1 MENSMDFDKNYFAY
15 MNELYQND
23 LHYPIYPL
31 YPTQGGYAQEADYEK
46 DFRKLQ
52 ELFPKEARKIQEQI
66 KEQCDQME
74 YEGSAMFDE
83 YPDRYTLESI
93 CRKIYRDMNPEEEM
107 TSMSYTRNPLYQMIQ
122 VMLIEEMYFRRCR
135 YRRCRRRYW

>member
-1 MENSMDFDKNYFAY
+1 MDFDNNYFAY
-15 MNELYQND
+15 MNEIYQNE
-23 LHYPIYPL
+23 LQYPVYQL
-31 YPTQGGYAQEADYEK
+31 YPMGGQFSEEAVYEK

-52 ELFPKEARKIQEQI
+52 ELFPKEARMIQAQV

-83 YPDRYTLESI
+83 YPDRYTIESI
-93 CRKIYRDMNPEEEM
+93 CRRIYRQLNPEEELVGM
-107 TSMSYTRNPLYQMIQ
+107 AYSKNPLYQMIQ

>member
-1 MENSMDFDKNYFAY
+1 MDLDRTYLAY
-15 MNELYQND
+15 MNEWYQNG
-23 LHYPIYPL
+23 LQYPMYPPYPL
-31 YPTQGGYAQEADYEK
+31 RVTGTEESVYEE

-52 ELFPKEARKIQEQI
+52 ELFPKEARLVQEQI
-66 KEQCDQME
+66 REQCDQME

-93 CRKIYRDMNPEEEM
+93 SRKIYRDLYPEAEVTG
-107 TSMSYTRNPLYQMIQ
+107 TSCCSNPLYQMIQ

-135 YRRCRRRYW
+135 YRRHRRRYW

>member
-1 MENSMDFDKNYFAY
+1 MEMDRNYFLY

-23 LHYPIYPL
+23 LYTPMPWMYGR
-31 YPTQGGYAQEADYEK
+31 QGFGEEVAYEK

-52 ELFPKEARKIQEQI
+52 ELFPKEARAIQEQV

-83 YPDRYTLESI
+83 YPDRYTVESV
-93 CRKIYRDMNPEEEM
+93 CRQIYRNLNPEEELVG
-107 TSMSYTRNPLYQMIQ
+107 MSYMKNPLYQMIQ
-122 VMLIEEMYFRRCR
+122 VMFIEEMYFRRCR